1 MGLDTKILSL
11 DMIKGDI
18 WAKYDFAGGHFENDV
33 IPEVQPNFV
42 MAASIYHQ
50 WEGLRSKL
58 KQVGGA
64 PGSFW
69 PMDCSELGQKHKICI
84 I

>member
-1 MGLDTKILSL
+1 MTSYRKFLSISGNTGVLLDLKKMGLDTKILSL

-42 MAASIYHQ
+42 NGGIHFSSM
-50 WEGLRSKL
+50 GRSK
-58 KQVGGA
+58 
-64 PGSFW
+64 
-69 PMDCSELGQKHKICI
+69 E
-84 I
+84 